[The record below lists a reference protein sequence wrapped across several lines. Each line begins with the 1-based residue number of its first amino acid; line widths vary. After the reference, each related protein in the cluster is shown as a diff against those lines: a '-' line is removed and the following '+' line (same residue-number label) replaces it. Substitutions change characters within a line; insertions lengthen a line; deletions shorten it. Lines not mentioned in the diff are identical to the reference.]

1 LEKKIIQTISAY
13 FPDPRDMQAVIRA
26 ARRARKSP
34 SAFMRDAALAAAM
47 QCPTCGQ
54 VHKKSA
60 A

>member
-1 LEKKIIQTISAY
+1 MKKETQTLSAHFANKRDARLVIQA
-13 FPDPRDMQAVIRA
+13 ACRA
-26 ARRARKSP
+26 GKSP